1 VSDPVV
7 VRRELGRGDAEAIAA
22 IHARVY
28 EPEFGMNHNFCESV
42 RSSVNASIA
51 NGWPEAGGAVW
62 LIDGESGL
70 AGSLALTDEGDGLG
84 RVRWFVLAPELRG
97 RGLGRRLVQELIA
110 EARAAG
116 LTRLELETFNALAV
130 AAHIYRTAGF
140 RLIWARERADWGRPI
155 TYQRYELE
163 LEPGTG

>member
-7 VRRELGRGDAEAIAA
+7 VRRELGRGDADAIAW

-28 EPEFGMNHNFCESV
+28 APEYGMNDNFCESV
-42 RSSVNASIA
+42 RSSVNAAIA
-51 NGWPEAGGAVW
+51 KGWPQAGGAVW

-70 AGSLALTDEGDGLG
+70 AGSLGLTDEGDELG

-116 LTRLELETFNALAV
+116 FKRLELETFNALAA

-140 RLIWARERADWGRPI
+140 RLIWARERADWGPPI